1 MARKTGAV
9 FYTCKGSSDKAGS
22 SYGFQTQLLRIYNTF
37 FKVTT
42 FVNKAGVLLL
52 SLEIM
57 LTYRSEGSGFSHD
70 IYTLK
75 PCSLHKHRHLGGS
88 ESVCLHPQGQGYA
101 DGQDKPAGTQS
112 WHFPLVCTEEHLQRF
127 LHAYDSWTVL

>member
-1 MARKTGAV
+1 M
-9 FYTCKGSSDKAGS
+9 
-22 SYGFQTQLLRIYNTF
+22 I
-37 FKVTT
+37 T

-75 PCSLHKHRHLGGS
+75 PCSLHKHRHLGRS
-88 ESVCLHPQGQGYA
+88 ESVPLRPRGQGYV
-101 DGQDKPAGTQS
+101 GRQDTPASTRS

-127 LHAYDSWTVL
+127 LHAYDSWIML